1 MQYSGT
7 IHFQNN
13 VSESSWKA
21 ILDTF
26 NLESTHEAEMF
37 APMIGEYVTVA
48 DPPNLL
54 AFAIDST
61 GQRTGL
67 IRCSRMFF
75 DGGVG
80 DTAEISFQGSGD
92 EFEATIKGISDHV
105 SGELTLSDTESD

>member
-1 MQYSGT
+1 MQHSGT

-13 VSESSWKA
+13 VSENSWKA
-21 ILDTF
+21 IVDKF
-26 NLESTHEAEMF
+26 NLESTREAEMF
-37 APMIGEYVTVA
+37 ASVIGEYVTVA

-54 AFAIDST
+54 AFALDSA

-80 DTAEISFQGSGD
+80 DTAEISFQGSGAD
-92 EFEATIKGISDHV
+92 FEETVNAISDHV
-105 SGELTLSDTESD
+105 SGNVTLNESESD